1 MKMAVKRPLRIYT
14 NLNQNTD
21 LLNEIC
27 LLVKMVYVDR
37 AYIHIIYLHIL

>member
-21 LLNEIC
+21 IIFLNET
-27 LLVKMVYVDR
+27 VSASKN
-37 AYIHIIYLHIL
+37 

>member
-21 LLNEIC
+21 IIFLNEIVSASKNWSMLIC
-27 LLVKMVYVDR
+27 
-37 AYIHIIYLHIL
+37 IFI

>member
-21 LLNEIC
+21 IIFLNEI
-27 LLVKMVYVDR
+27 VSASKN
-37 AYIHIIYLHIL
+37 